1 MNKPKEE
8 KKEFTIVEPKSD
20 KPAVQVSRQ
29 RPQSNA
35 RPQAPSVP
43 ITFDAWWLRT
53 QNKYKF
59 KPELKKA
66 VQRHFEARGFT
77 DYTKFDAGLR
87 DFGFRT

>member
-1 MNKPKEE
+1 MNKQKETQ
-8 KKEFTIVEPKSD
+8 KEVTIVGPKAESAR
-20 KPAVQVSRQ
+20 PRQ
-29 RPQSNA
+29 TSVT
-35 RPQAPSVP
+35 RPQAPQIP

-59 KPELKKA
+59 KPALKNA
-66 VQRHFEARGFT
+66 VKRHFEARGFM